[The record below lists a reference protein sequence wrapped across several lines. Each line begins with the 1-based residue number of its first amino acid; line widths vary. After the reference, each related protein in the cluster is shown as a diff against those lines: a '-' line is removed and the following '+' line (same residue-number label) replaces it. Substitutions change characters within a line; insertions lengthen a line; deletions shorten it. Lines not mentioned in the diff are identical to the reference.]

1 MNDRNPRRNSEYY
14 PDLTAYEAIKR
25 TDPDDDRFHKLLNTI
40 FYMCEIAGFEL
51 GERIVLVDK
60 TNGHIWR

>member
-1 MNDRNPRRNSEYY
+1 MNDRNSRRNSEYY

-60 TNGHIWR
+60 TNGRIWR